1 MISFTDRQSLFAQQ
15 LADSVS
21 DVIYILDL
29 DNDHVQ
35 FLNARARDLL
45 YLTTGAS
52 PDTIVHPEDREKRQA
67 HLTACLAMKDN
78 EAREINL
85 RLQASDGSYE
95 WFHVRDLV
103 FRRRE
108 DGTVSH
114 LTGIIRPAA
123 PVADNSENVSRL
135 LAQKN
140 RQLQFLHSEL
150 QTFTTMVAQDYLE
163 TLRQVYISLEMII
176 SAEAHKFSN
185 PSKAHL
191 RRAQSML
198 QKLNLLTKDI
208 VAYAAIDTPD
218 GKSDTVNLKDI
229 VEGVEKDL
237 SSKLEAAHAAVHS
250 GNLPVIKGYPLL
262 LSVLFNHLLVNAI
275 RFKHPDRPLTV
286 DISARRLEASD
297 IRHPGAYPG
306 KSYYNIEVKDNGTG
320 FNPADREK
328 VFEMFY
334 QSHDKTKYKGSGMGL
349 AIVRKI
355 MDIHGGYVAA
365 DTVLGEGVKVCCY
378 FPV

>member
-1 MISFTDRQSLFAQQ
+1 MISFIDNQSLFAKQ
-15 LADSVS
+15 LVESVS
-21 DVIYILDL
+21 DVIYVLEL
-29 DNDHVQ
+29 KNNKVQ
-35 FLNARARDLL
+35 FLNARAHELL
-45 YLTTGAS
+45 YLTDEADMDMILH
-52 PDTIVHPEDREKRQA
+52 PDDREKRKLHVA
-67 HLTACLAMKDN
+67 ACLTMKEN

-85 RLQASDGSYE
+85 RLRAAGGGYK
-95 WFHVRDLV
+95 WFHIKDLV
-103 FRRRE
+103 FRRQK
-108 DGTVSH
+108 DGSVSH
-114 LTGIIRPAA
+114 LTGIIRPAGE
-123 PVADNSENVSRL
+123 DSEDISRL

-150 QTFTTMVAQDYLE
+150 QTFTTLVAQDYLE

-185 PSKAHL
+185 PSRAHL

-208 VAYAAIDTPD
+208 VAYAAIDAPE
-218 GKSDTVNLKDI
+218 GKSDTVHLKDI

-237 SSKLEAAHAAVHS
+237 SGKLEAIHATIHV

-262 LSVLFNHLLVNAI
+262 LPVLFNHLLVNAI
-275 RFKHPDRPLTV
+275 RFRHPDRPLV
-286 DISARRLEASD
+286 IEIFAKQMEAAD
-297 IRHPGAYPG
+297 IRHPGAFPD
-306 KSYYNIEVKDNGTG
+306 KSYYKVEVKDNGIG
-320 FNPADREK
+320 FDPADREK
-328 VFEMFY
+328 IFEMFY
-334 QSHDKTKYKGSGMGL
+334 QGHDKAKYKGSGLGL

-365 DTVLGEGVKVCCY
+365 DTVPGERVSICCY